1 MSTYN
6 TLQEFDKILFETQNL
21 VFEQKR
27 DDIEP
32 IHTRFTKAGD
42 VSEEDYRDVD
52 VAGLG
57 LMAYTPLGGA
67 NHRDGYKQGNAI
79 IVPFPKYTISLTT
92 PEEVRKAMLSNGRV
106 KKDKVK
112 LFLKS
117 SEEFARSADLTR
129 EYIAADGIVRANSTT
144 ATRSWA
150 GTFRDGLAYASASHT
165 LLKSGATWSNL
176 QTGSA
181 MTQLALL
188 DGLAMLSSAPDE
200 NGFPQGSVGDVLLV
214 YGPYNQFRVTELIK
228 TPTTPDTA
236 NLTVNPLAMKRER
249 SGTGNIIPILNP
261 FLGDTYSGWSLF
273 DAKNHGLT
281 RFQKEEPQ
289 MLNDRNINNGDF
301 ISRCMQRFAIYART
315 AKGMV
320 HNPGI

>member
-1 MSTYN
+1 MAYN
-6 TLQEFDKILFETQNL
+6 TLAEFDQILFATQNL

-27 DDIEP
+27 EELET
-32 IHTRFTKAGD
+32 IHDRFTKPGD
-42 VSEEDYRDVD
+42 VSEEDYRDID

-57 LMAYTPLGGA
+57 LMAYTPLGGN
-67 NHRDGYKQGNAI
+67 NHKDSYKQGNAI
-79 IVPFPKYTISLTT
+79 IVPFPKYTISLIT

-112 LFLKS
+112 LFSQS
-117 SEEFARSADLTR
+117 SEEFLRSAHMTR
-129 EYIAADGIVRANSTT
+129 EYIAADFVVRANSTT
-144 ATRSWA
+144 KTRSWA
-150 GTFRDGLAYASASHT
+150 GTFRDGLAAASSSHT

-188 DGLAMLSSAPDE
+188 DGLAMLANIPDE
-200 NGFPQGSVGDVLLV
+200 NGFPQGAIGDVYLV
-214 YGPYNQFRVTELIK
+214 YGPYNQFRVTELLK

-249 SGTGNIIPILNP
+249 AGTGNIIPVLDP
-261 FLGDTYSGWSLF
+261 FLGDSYSGWSLI

-289 MLNDRNINNGDF
+289 MLNDRDVHNGNY
-301 ISRCMQRFAIYART
+301 ISRCMQRFAIYVRT